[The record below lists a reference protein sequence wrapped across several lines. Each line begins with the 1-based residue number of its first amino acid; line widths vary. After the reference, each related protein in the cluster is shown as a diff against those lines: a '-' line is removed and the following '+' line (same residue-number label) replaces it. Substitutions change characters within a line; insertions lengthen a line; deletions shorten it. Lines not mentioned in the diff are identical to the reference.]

1 MRWMGIGRILD
12 IRLEW
17 GVDLIWGGKRCPTS
31 FLRQVD
37 GAVGGVAA
45 GLEEGGEAGEELP
58 FFLLLDGASVMDWE
72 GLRLRCLGDWMPL
85 VEESEGLF
93 VWQMNAFAREC
104 GV

>member
-58 FFLLLDGASVMDWE
+58 FFSELGFLIALVMHWE
-72 GLRLRCLGDWMPL
+72 GLRLRYLSDRMPL
-85 VEESEGLF
+85 VKKVRVCSSG
-93 VWQMNAFAREC
+93 R
-104 GV
+104 